1 LHYLCI
7 KTKEVP
13 MENADDM
20 VLLDRYPDAV
30 SAYIA
35 KGVLSTNGVES
46 YVTNECWASLYPLP
60 DLPCMQVGLMV
71 RNGDVDLAREI
82 LASAASESLQED

>member
-1 LHYLCI
+1 
-7 KTKEVP
+7 

-82 LASAASESLQED
+82 LASAVSESLQED

>member
-1 LHYLCI
+1 
-7 KTKEVP
+7 

-30 SAYIA
+30 SAYIV

-46 YVTNECWASLYPLP
+46 CVTNENWASLYPLP
-60 DLPCMQVGLMV
+60 DLPCMQVGVMV
-71 RNGDVDLAREI
+71 RRGELDLAREI
-82 LASAASESLQED
+82 LASAESDSPQED

>member
-1 LHYLCI
+1 
-7 KTKEVP
+7 

-30 SAYIA
+30 SAYIV

-46 YVTNECWASLYPLP
+46 CVTNENWASLYPLP

-71 RNGDVDLAREI
+71 RRSELDLAREI
-82 LASAASESLQED
+82 LASAVPESPQED